1 MIKEWENMLV
11 TPIKP
16 SPEKTTQRV
25 VLSNISWQTYE
36 SLLAEAGDK
45 RSSRFSYSQGVLEI
59 IMPSDLHETINCLL
73 KQFVTTLSDE
83 LKLKRKGFGSTT
95 LNREDLKQGAEP
107 DSCFYIQNVDRI
119 RGRRINLSTDPPPDL
134 IIEVDLTSPSTNRFV
149 IYKSLGVPE
158 IWRYLGETVQ
168 FVQLQNGEYVI
179 CEYSNTFPI
188 VSAEIINQFL
198 QMAQTE
204 DDMTIIDALR
214 VWVREKLRSP
224 EATEQ

>member
-1 MIKEWENMLV
+1 MTV
-11 TPIKP
+11 TTINP

-36 SLLAEAGDK
+36 NLLAEAGDK

-95 LNREDLKQGAEP
+95 LNREELKQGAEP

-119 RGRRINLSTDPPPDL
+119 RGRKINLSIDAPPDL
-134 IIEVDLTSPSTNRFV
+134 IMEVDLTSPSTNRFT
-149 IYKSLGVPE
+149 IYKNLGVPE

-168 FVQLQNGEYVI
+168 FFQLQNGEYASS
-179 CEYSNTFPI
+179 EYSGAFPI
-188 VSAEIINQFL
+188 VSSGIINQFL
-198 QMAQTE
+198 QMAETE
-204 DDMTIIDALR
+204 DDTTIIEAFR
-214 VWVREKLRSP
+214 VWVRHQLRSP
-224 EATEQ
+224 DNEQ

>member
-1 MIKEWENMLV
+1 MLV

-149 IYKSLGVPE
+149 IYKNLGVPE

-188 VSAEIINQFL
+188 VSAGIINQFL
-198 QMAQTE
+198 QMAETE
-204 DDMTIIDALR
+204 DDLTIIDALR
-214 VWVREKLRSP
+214 VWVREQLRSP
-224 EATEQ
+224 EEATEQ

>member
-1 MIKEWENMLV
+1 MLV

-16 SPEKTTQRV
+16 SPETTTQRI

-59 IMPSDLHETINCLL
+59 IMPSDLHETVNCLL

-107 DSCFYIQNVDRI
+107 DSCFYIQNVERI
-119 RGRRINLSTDPPPDL
+119 RGRKINLSNDPPPDL
-134 IIEVDLTSPSTNRFV
+134 IIEVELTTPSTNRFV
-149 IYKSLGVPE
+149 IYQNLGVPE
-158 IWRYLGETVQ
+158 IWRYLGEAIQ
-168 FVQLQNGEYVI
+168 IFQLQKGEYVI
-179 CEYSNTFPI
+179 CEYSSTFPI
-188 VSAEIINQFL
+188 VSSEIINQFL
-198 QMAQTE
+198 QMAETE

-224 EATEQ
+224 ETTEQ

>member
-1 MIKEWENMLV
+1 MLV

-59 IMPSDLHETINCLL
+59 IMPSDLHETVNCLL

-119 RGRRINLSTDPPPDL
+119 RGRKINLSNDPPPDL
-134 IIEVDLTSPSTNRFV
+134 IIEVDLTSPSTNRFA
-149 IYKSLGVPE
+149 IYQNLGVPE
-158 IWRYLGETVQ
+158 IWRYLGEAVQ
-168 FVQLQNGEYVI
+168 FFKLQNGEYVI
-179 CEYSNTFPI
+179 CQDSSTFPI
-188 VSAEIINQFL
+188 VSSEIINQLL
-198 QMAQTE
+198 QMAETE

-224 EATEQ
+224 ETTEQ

>member
-1 MIKEWENMLV
+1 MTV
-11 TPIKP
+11 TTINP

-25 VLSNISWQTYE
+25 VLSNISWPTYE

-45 RSSRFSYSQGVLEI
+45 RSSRFLYSQGVLEI

-119 RGRRINLSTDPPPDL
+119 RGRKINLSIDPPPDL
-134 IIEVDLTSPSTNRFV
+134 IIEVDLTSPSTNRFT
-149 IYKSLGVPE
+149 IYKNLGVPE
-158 IWRYLGETVQ
+158 IWRYLGEAVQ
-168 FVQLQNGEYVI
+168 FFQLQNGEYAI
-179 CEYSNTFPI
+179 CEYSGAFPI
-188 VSAEIINQFL
+188 VSSGIINQFL
-198 QMAQTE
+198 QMAETE
-204 DDMTIIDALR
+204 DDTTIIEGLR
-214 VWVREKLRSP
+214 VWVRHQLRSP
-224 EATEQ
+224 ENEQ

>member
-1 MIKEWENMLV
+1 MLV

-16 SPEKTTQRV
+16 SPEKTTQRI

-36 SLLAEAGDK
+36 SLLAEAGNK

-59 IMPSDLHETINCLL
+59 IMPSDLHETVNCLL

-119 RGRRINLSTDPPPDL
+119 RGRKINLSNDPPPDL
-134 IIEVDLTSPSTNRFV
+134 IIEVDLTSPSTNRFA
-149 IYKSLGVPE
+149 IYQNLGVPE
-158 IWRYLGETVQ
+158 IWRYLGEAVQ
-168 FVQLQNGEYVI
+168 FFQLQNGEYVI
-179 CEYSNTFPI
+179 CEYSSTFLI
-188 VSAEIINQFL
+188 VSSEIITQFL
-198 QMAQTE
+198 QMAETE

-214 VWVREKLRSP
+214 VWVREQLRSP
-224 EATEQ
+224 ENE

>member
-1 MIKEWENMLV
+1 MLV

-16 SPEKTTQRV
+16 SPETTTQRV

-59 IMPSDLHETINCLL
+59 IMPSDLHETVNCLL

-107 DSCFYIQNVDRI
+107 DSCFYIQNVVRI

>member
-1 MIKEWENMLV
+1 MTATLIH
-11 TPIKP
+11 P

-25 VLSNISWQTYE
+25 VLSSISWQTYQR
-36 SLLAEAGDK
+36 LLAEAGDN
-45 RSSRFSYSQGVLEI
+45 RSSRFSYYQKILEI
-59 IMPSDLHETINCLL
+59 IMPSDLHETVNCLL

-119 RGRRINLSTDPPPDL
+119 RGRKINLSTDPPPDL
-134 IIEVDLTSPSTNRFV
+134 IIEVDLTSPSTNRFA
-149 IYKSLGVPE
+149 IYKNLGVPE
-158 IWRYLGETVQ
+158 IWRYLGEAVQ
-168 FVQLQNGEYVI
+168 FFQLQSGEYVI
-179 CEYSNTFPI
+179 CEYSATFPI
-188 VSAEIINQFL
+188 VSSEIITQFL

-214 VWVREKLRSP
+214 VWVREQLRSP
-224 EATEQ
+224 ENQQQ

>member
-1 MIKEWENMLV
+1 MTATLIH
-11 TPIKP
+11 P

-25 VLSNISWQTYE
+25 VLSSISWQTYQ
-36 SLLAEAGDK
+36 SLLAEAGDN
-45 RSSRFSYSQGVLEI
+45 RSSRFSYFQEVLEI
-59 IMPSDLHETINCLL
+59 IMPSDLHETVNCLL

-119 RGRRINLSTDPPPDL
+119 RGRKINLSIDPPPDL
-134 IIEVDLTSPSTNRFV
+134 IIEVDLTSPSTNRFS
-149 IYKSLGVPE
+149 IYKNLGVPE

-168 FVQLQNGEYVI
+168 FFQFQNGEYVI
-179 CEYSNTFPI
+179 CECSATFPI
-188 VSAEIINQFL
+188 VSSEIITQFL
-198 QMAQTE
+198 QMAETE

-214 VWVREKLRSP
+214 VWVRE
-224 EATEQ
+224 Q

>member
-1 MIKEWENMLV
+1 MTV
-11 TPIKP
+11 TTINP

-45 RSSRFSYSQGVLEI
+45 RSSRFSYFQGVLEI
-59 IMPSDLHETINCLL
+59 IRPSDLHETVNCLL

-119 RGRRINLSTDPPPDL
+119 RGRKINLSIDPPPDL
-134 IIEVDLTSPSTNRFV
+134 IIEVDLTSPSINRFT
-149 IYKSLGVPE
+149 IYKKLGVPE
-158 IWRYLGETVQ
+158 IWRYVGETVQ
-168 FVQLQNGEYVI
+168 FFQLQNGEYVI
-179 CEYSNTFPI
+179 CEYSGAFPI
-188 VSAEIINQFL
+188 VSSGIINQFL
-198 QMAQTE
+198 QMAETE
-204 DDMTIIDALR
+204 DDTTIIEALR
-214 VWVREKLRSP
+214 VWVRHQLRSP
-224 EATEQ
+224 ENEQ

>member
-1 MIKEWENMLV
+1 MLV

-16 SPEKTTQRV
+16 SPETTTQRV

-36 SLLAEAGDK
+36 SLLTEAGDK

-119 RGRRINLSTDPPPDL
+119 RGRKINLSTDPPPDL
-134 IIEVDLTSPSTNRFV
+134 IIEIDITSPSTNRFA
-149 IYKSLGVPE
+149 IYKNLGVPE

-168 FVQLQNGEYVI
+168 FFQLQNGEYVI
-179 CEYSNTFPI
+179 YEYSSTFPI
-188 VSAEIINQFL
+188 VSSGIINQFL
-198 QMAQTE
+198 QMAET
-204 DDMTIIDALR
+204 DDDLTIIDALR

-224 EATEQ
+224 ETEQ

>member
-1 MIKEWENMLV
+1 MIKERENMTV
-11 TPIKP
+11 TTINP

-95 LNREDLKQGAEP
+95 LNREELKQGAEP
-107 DSCFYIQNVDRI
+107 DSSFYIQNVDRI
-119 RGRRINLSTDPPPDL
+119 RGRKINLSIDPPPDL
-134 IIEVDLTSPSTNRFV
+134 IIEVDLTSPSTNRFT
-149 IYKSLGVPE
+149 IYKNLGVPE
-158 IWRYLGETVQ
+158 IWRYVGETVQ
-168 FVQLQNGEYVI
+168 FFQLQNGEYAI
-179 CEYSNTFPI
+179 CEYSGAFPI
-188 VSAEIINQFL
+188 VSSGIINQFL
-198 QMAQTE
+198 QMAETE
-204 DDMTIIDALR
+204 DDTTIIEALR
-214 VWVREKLRSP
+214 VWVRHQLRSP
-224 EATEQ
+224 DREQ

>member
-1 MIKEWENMLV
+1 MTV
-11 TPIKP
+11 TTINP

-95 LNREDLKQGAEP
+95 LNREELKQGAEP
-107 DSCFYIQNVDRI
+107 DSCFYIQNVARI
-119 RGRRINLSTDPPPDL
+119 RGRKINLSIDPPPDL
-134 IIEVDLTSPSTNRFV
+134 IIEVDLTSPSTNRFT
-149 IYKSLGVPE
+149 IYKNLGVPE

-168 FVQLQNGEYVI
+168 FFQLQNGEYAI
-179 CEYSNTFPI
+179 GEYSGAFPI
-188 VSAEIINQFL
+188 VSSGIINQFL
-198 QMAQTE
+198 QMAETE
-204 DDMTIIDALR
+204 DDTTIIEALR
-214 VWVREKLRSP
+214 VWVRHQLRSP
-224 EATEQ
+224 AQEQ